1 MANSDL
7 GAYNISDIQAIAD
20 AIRFKNGSD
29 QLYKAEEMAQA
40 IVDIQAGGYY
50 DAHPYLDGKTH
61 LWISVPDNARY
72 VVFNLQLKRR
82 YGLIEEKYYPT
93 GYIDWGDDTEHT
105 PIISDRSNDQYATY
119 TFTHSYSLGG
129 EYVITVYDTD
139 PEFHNYHKIRAN
151 GSLFIYNED
160 SNYILKAIE
169 LNHELASTGT
179 AGEIGTNSAFG
190 YDRALENFII
200 GPGCHEL
207 GRSAFNGCY
216 NLKHVDLS
224 NASDTLTINNYYMF
238 NNCYSL
244 KQIDISNDDINWT
257 NHLTSVSDDYMF
269 TNCMCLES
277 IVLPTGSSFNTIRKN
292 DFRYTYN
299 LKTIVV
305 PDNVTTIEANGFN
318 GCSYLTSLYMK
329 SSTPPSLAG
338 GLGTVP
344 SSLKIYVP
352 SGSLTAYQT
361 AENWSTYSSKMVE
374 YDPE

>member
-20 AIRFKNGSD
+20 AIRFKNGSN
-29 QLYKAEEMAQA
+29 QLYKVEEMAQA

-61 LWISVPDNARY
+61 LWVNLPKNSSY
-72 VVFNLQLKRR
+72 VVFYLQLKRR
-82 YGLIEEKYYPT
+82 YSLLEEQYYPT
-93 GYIDWGDDTEHT
+93 GYIDWGDGTEHT
-105 PIISDRSNDQYATY
+105 PIISDRVNDQYA
-119 TFTHSYSLGG
+119 SYNFNHNYAVGG
-129 EYVITVYDTD
+129 EYVITIYDED

-151 GSLFIYNED
+151 GSLFIYNAD

-169 LNHELASTGT
+169 LNHEVAGTGT
-179 AGEIGTNSAFG
+179 AGEIGTNSTFG
-190 YDRALENFII
+190 SDRALENFII
-200 GPGCHEL
+200 GPGCHDL

-244 KQIDISNDDINWT
+244 KQIDISNNDINWT
-257 NHLTSVSDDYMF
+257 NHLTSASDDYMF

-277 IVLPTGSSFNTIRKN
+277 IVLPTSSSFDTIRKN

-305 PDNVTTIEANGFN
+305 PDNVTTIKADGFN

-338 GLGTVP
+338 TLGTVP

-352 SGSLTAYQT
+352 RGSLTAYQT
-361 AENWSTYSSKMVE
+361 AENWSSYSSKMVE